1 MSVTQAL
8 TTDSSNAR
16 REPSSSSSGAAPER
30 TRLHITPFTPDL
42 LKAFIPPSVLPQASR
57 ISYHAVQTF
66 PDKGF
71 GYVELPTMEAQKLK
85 KKFTGSILKGQKV
98 RIEDARPE
106 KRKKILEE
114 AQAAAEAGL
123 DEEDRKAG
131 KKVKKVKRKD
141 NVLPGYELP
150 DERHVKRGWTEPESK
165 KDHKRKDK
173 TKKDKKHKSQ
183 PSKYTTDKELLFK
196 TKLPPNA
203 VPTAK
208 TDKSLEKPKKSK
220 TSSRDVVVHEFSKT
234 TKHAS
239 FLKSS
244 QVSKDGK
251 TAAEFVEGKG
261 WVDESGNVVEQESES
276 QRRRR
281 EAKAEAKRKRTEE
294 KAAAAATA
302 AAAAA
307 AEEEGKKSKRK
318 SALELAEALEAKR
331 KATKATKATKA
342 AEPSD
347 ESSEIEEEDVSD
359 DRSSVVSTSSSD
371 VSSSSDEESEES
383 LGSEAE
389 SEVAQEDE
397 AEAEE
402 SSSESEPQ
410 VAHTKAADQDS
421 IPHGNSGGDV
431 EMADSAEKAGDAEKE
446 AKEVHPLEALFKPR
460 NPPEGGTP
468 TKLAPINTTFS
479 FFGGGDDEE
488 EEAVEE
494 ANVPLT
500 PYTRRDLQI
509 RGMRSAAPTPD
520 TAAIDKRFWRNAGD
534 DEDEDEDEEVEDS
547 MMQVDAN
554 SVPIGSR
561 GPEITIAPAQSTEE
575 ADQSEFAKHFW
586 EHRGDYNRAWKKRR
600 REAMKVQR
608 QRENR
613 RLGRK
618 VV

>member
-16 REPSSSSSGAAPER
+16 KEPASSSSGAAPER

-42 LKAFIPPSVLPQASR
+42 LKAFLPPSILPQASR
-57 ISYHAVQTF
+57 ISYHTVQTF

-85 KKFTGSILKGQKV
+85 KKFGGSILKGQKV

-106 KRKKILEE
+106 KRKKILED
-114 AQAAAEAGL
+114 AQSAAEAGL

-131 KKVKKVKRKD
+131 KKIKKLKRKD
-141 NVLPGYELP
+141 GVLPGYELP

-165 KDHKRKDK
+165 KDYKRKDRK
-173 TKKDKKHKSQ
+173 DKDKKEKKNKPQ

-208 TDKSLEKPKKSK
+208 SDKALEKPKKSK
-220 TSSRDVVVHEFSKT
+220 VSSRDVVVHEFSKT

-251 TAAEFVEGKG
+251 TAAEFVEGTG
-261 WVDESGNVVEQESES
+261 WVDENGSVVEQETES
-276 QRRRR
+276 QRKRR
-281 EAKAEAKRKRTEE
+281 EAKAEAKQKRAEA
-294 KAAAAATA
+294 KAA

-307 AEEEGKKSKRK
+307 AEEEGKNPKRK
-318 SALELAEALEAKR
+318 SALEIAEALAAKR
-331 KATKATKATKA
+331 KAAKAAKPAKA
-342 AEPSD
+342 AEPAD
-347 ESSEIEEEDVSD
+347 DSSEIEENVSD

-371 VSSSSDEESEES
+371 VSSSDEESEES
-383 LGSEAE
+383 ARSEAE
-389 SEVAQEDE
+389 SEVAQD
-397 AEAEE
+397 EAEE

-410 VAHTKAADQDS
+410 IAHTKAAEQGS
-421 IPHGNSGGDV
+421 IPHGNTGGDV
-431 EMADSAEKAGDAEKE
+431 EMTDSAEKVGDAEKE
-446 AKEVHPLEALFKPR
+446 AREVHPLEALFKRP

-468 TKLAPINTTFS
+468 TKLAPINTSFS
-479 FFGGGDDEE
+479 FFGGGDEE
-488 EEAVEE
+488 EAEAVEE

-520 TAAIDKRFWRNAGD
+520 TAAIGKRFWRNDMD
-534 DEDEDEDEEVEDS
+534 DEEEEDGDEEVEDS

-561 GPEITIAPAQSTEE
+561 GPEVTMAPEQGSE
-575 ADQSEFAKHFW
+575 AEQSEFAKHFW

>member
-8 TTDSSNAR
+8 TRDSSASR
-16 REPSSSSSGAAPER
+16 KAPASSNSSAAPER
-30 TRLHITPFTPDL
+30 TRLHITPFTPEL
-42 LKAFIPPSVLPQASR
+42 LKAFIPPSVLPQASQ

-66 PDKGF
+66 PEKGF

-85 KKFTGSILKGQKV
+85 KKLNGSILKGQKV
-98 RIEDARPE
+98 RIEEARPE

-114 AQAAAEAGL
+114 IQSAAEAGME
-123 DEEDRKAG
+123 EEDRKAG
-131 KKVKKVKRKD
+131 KKVKKIKRKD
-141 NVLPGYELP
+141 GVIPGYELP
-150 DERHVKRGWTEPESK
+150 DERHVKRGWTEPETK
-165 KDHKRKDK
+165 KDYKRKERKDK
-173 TKKDKKHKSQ
+173 DKKEKKNKSQ
-183 PSKYTTDKELLFK
+183 PSKYTADKELLFK

-208 TDKSLEKPKKSK
+208 SDKALEKPKKSK
-220 TSSRDVVVHEFSKT
+220 KSSRDVVVHEFAKT

-244 QVSKDGK
+244 QVSKDVK

-261 WVDESGNVVEQESES
+261 WVDEDGNVVEQESES

-281 EAKAEAKRKRTEE
+281 EVKAEAKRKRAEE
-294 KAAAAATA
+294 KAAAAAA
-302 AAAAA
+302 AAAAV
-307 AEEEGKKSKRK
+307 AEKEAKKSRRK
-318 SALELAEALEAKR
+318 SALERAEALETKR
-331 KATKATKATKA
+331 KTAKASEST
-342 AEPSD
+342 D
-347 ESSEIEEEDVSD
+347 ESSDIEEDVSD
-359 DRSSVVSTSSSD
+359 DGSSVVSTSSSD
-371 VSSSSDEESEES
+371 VSSSSEEGSEES
-383 LGSEAE
+383 FPSEAE
-389 SEVAQEDE
+389 SEVAQD
-397 AEAEE
+397 EAEE

-410 VAHTKAADQDS
+410 VAHTKAADQDN
-421 IPHGNSGGDV
+421 IPRGSPGGDV
-431 EMADSAEKAGDAEKE
+431 EMTDSTGKSGDADEKE
-446 AKEVHPLEALFKPR
+446 AKEVHPLEALFKRPKL
-460 NPPEGGTP
+460 PEGGTP
-468 TKLAPINTTFS
+468 TKLTPINTSFS
-479 FFGGGDDEE
+479 FFGGGDDD

-494 ANVPLT
+494 ANPPLT
-500 PYTRRDLQI
+500 PYTRQDLQI

-520 TAAIDKRFWRNAGD
+520 TAAIGKRFWRTAGD
-534 DEDEDEDEEVEDS
+534 DEEEEEEDEEVEDS

-561 GPEITIAPAQSTEE
+561 GPEITSAPAQGTEE
-575 ADQSEFAKHFW
+575 AEQSEFAKHFW